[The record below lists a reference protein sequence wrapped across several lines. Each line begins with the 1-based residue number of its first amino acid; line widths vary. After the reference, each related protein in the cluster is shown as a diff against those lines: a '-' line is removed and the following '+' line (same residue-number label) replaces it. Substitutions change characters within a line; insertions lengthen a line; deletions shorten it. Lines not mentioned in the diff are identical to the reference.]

1 MTNSNTLTSLS
12 CSVRVAKSGVE
23 SDLGVFKMVEDK
35 TVTIGKPSQI
45 FCFDYQAL
53 AEELVNRQFM
63 DDETEAS
70 LACETIEYSLNEGG
84 EWTGEF
90 ESESGIKVS
99 FVIEPD
105 AVKTEDGFTFQRQ
118 PDGSYSDGDMSW
130 PTFEEF
136 KETCEVEWKP
146 APAKQGRA

>member
-1 MTNSNTLTSLS
+1 MTNSSTFVSLS
-12 CSVRVAKSGVE
+12 CVIKVAKNGVE
-23 SDLGVFKMVEDK
+23 TALGVFRMFEDK
-35 TVTIGKPSQI
+35 TVTTGNPSQI
-45 FCFDYQAL
+45 FSFDYQAL
-53 AEELVNRQFM
+53 AEELVNRKIM

-84 EWTGEF
+84 EWAGEF
-90 ESESGIKVS
+90 ESESGVKVS

-118 PDGSYSDGDMSW
+118 PDGRYSDGDMSW

-136 KETCEVEWKP
+136 KETCEVEWSVVPSK
-146 APAKQGRA
+146 G